1 MSGHTIIDTPIDVD
15 GVAEI
20 VGPIMNGRKP
30 AGQVNIKCKI
40 DIGDNWDWVIA
51 EFKRSEIRKKNEKI
65 EKKKRKQEALMKK
78 LADEEEEMRKQEMIA
93 LARVPLR
100 YPFVVLLSSLSIFDI
115 VEDFNPS
122 VSTVIGLSVVA
133 VILECGEWKEKL
145 GAKLVSNGTVEWQN
159 LSIACPMD
167 RKKSVLL
174 ISVISKTLTT
184 TKTLGGF
191 SIVAETFRKLP
202 RDEYG
207 EGQVLGGV
215 ILEKEIKGQ
224 IAISCQLSSSDLED
238 DGTIVS
244 SLFSASIKNK
254 EGNKDVDIHM
264 DDDLSLSSEG
274 SSGLSSLSEKI
285 SVASTKSYTSISQLL
300 IAPGRNRHR
309 SEKKKNEDT
318 ADFVDDTTKNIDN
331 SSSVLKG
338 SLSSSHFTI
347 SRPRMPLPIKI
358 EVLDIQAFELQ
369 SVHMLMGNRPEVA
382 ITCGGRNSEKSRPT
396 DQINSECRWLN
407 LKWSLILQQ
416 GCKLNIVLSSRG
428 VFIGK
433 LVLKDEEVQAL
444 PRNHHDLA
452 EIYGSLQGKSGIAGR
467 IFLKVNLSTTEI
479 VVEDKK
485 SSKKIGSLDESGLLG
500 GGSNDIGGAL
510 IVQPFEQLT
519 FPVKVEIIA
528 INVFE
533 LRQFRFFEKN
543 TPNVKLEV
551 GLNKFRTT
559 PIKFAGEA
567 AEWHHLCW
575 KFMMK
580 EKNNIIIEVCNREY
594 TICRLSISGSK
605 LASIPRDITG
615 ICEIVES
622 MQKDSV
628 YLGSLRILLTLS
640 NDESPPASDD
650 EDDAK
655 AKSSSRKSPKSGS
668 PEKKLISNDE
678 DNAKEDDIDDAK
690 SDDSSN
696 SGPSQIAPPAGI
708 MLQSLVD
715 EIAHDSV
722 MDAYVTVLSI
732 TIADLDDDVN
742 DFAAK
747 KEPLYVTS
755 YCGPV
760 TETTNEYKG
769 TGLARWENLDFI
781 YSITKA
787 MRLRFSL
794 YAGKKKIGGTSFGF
808 EQLRLSSQNS
818 ASTADIFGILND
830 SEGNIIGKVRIVC
843 RFKIDGRGQMQ
854 MSTENHEQKAKDF
867 FRGSYLDNS
876 LSDNGH
882 TIIDAED
889 KFNEEGRSIVS
900 QEVQS
905 KSSIDV
911 VAHKVELPMRV
922 VLTSISLSE
931 LRSVHTFSSNS
942 PYIQMKC
949 GNWDRKTV
957 TMNHAGKNAVWE
969 STDFSFLLIRPDSSF
984 EVLVF
989 SGNKLIGS
997 ATIFGKDF
1005 VVKSLDSNGNIDMSI
1020 ELKFGEQD
1028 AGDIRMLM
1036 SFIPLTSEELE
1047 GLNQVADNGFNQSGR
1062 ERSNSLST
1070 TTSRR
1075 YELAPDETVIS
1086 YESLTS
1092 GDVAYV
1098 RLKFIAFAA
1107 ADLRP
1112 VHTLGPNSPFI
1123 IINYG
1128 GQSYSTEVQPRA
1140 GASARW
1146 IDLKIAFEV
1155 NNIDDNVA
1163 VEVRSGSSTIG
1174 SAVVSIRSEYL
1185 ISCFLLFPSL
1195 FSCHFIQRIT
1205 RETNRK

>member
-20 VGPIMNGRKP
+20 IGPIMNGRKP
-30 AGQVNIKCKI
+30 AGQVNLKCKI
-40 DIGDNWDWVIA
+40 DVGDRWDWVIA
-51 EFKRSEIRKKNEKI
+51 EFKRSEIHKKNAKI
-65 EKKKRKQEALMKK
+65 ERKKRKHEALMKR

-122 VSTVIGLSVVA
+122 VSTFIGLSVVA
-133 VILECGEWKEKL
+133 VILKCGEWKEKI

-167 RKKSVLL
+167 RKKSELVV
-174 ISVISKTLTT
+174 SVISKTLST

-191 SIVAETFRKLP
+191 SIDAETFRKLP

-207 EGQVLGGV
+207 EGQVLGGL
-215 ILEKEIKGQ
+215 ILEKEMKGQ
-224 IAISCQLSSSDLED
+224 IAISCQLSSADVGD
-238 DGTIVS
+238 DGSIVS
-244 SLFSASIKNK
+244 SLFPASIEDDKR
-254 EGNKDVDIHM
+254 EGDVHL
-264 DDDLSLSSEG
+264 DDGLSLSSDG
-274 SSGLSSLSEKI
+274 SSGLSTLSEKL
-285 SVASTKSYTSISQLL
+285 SVVSTKSYTSISQLL

-309 SEKKKNEDT
+309 SEKKMYDDS
-318 ADFVDDTTKNIDN
+318 ADVVDDTTKNIDN
-331 SSSVLKG
+331 ASSVLKG

-347 SRPRMPLPIKI
+347 SRPRIPLPIKI

-369 SVHMLMGNRPEVA
+369 SVHMLIGNRPEVS

-396 DQINSECRWLN
+396 DQINSECKWLN
-407 LKWSLILQQ
+407 LKWSLVLQK

-433 LVLKDEEVQAL
+433 LVLQDEEVQAL
-444 PRNHHDLA
+444 PRNHHDAA
-452 EIYGSLQGKSGIAGR
+452 EIYGSLQGKNGISGR
-467 IFLKVNLSTTEI
+467 IFMKVRLSSTEI
-479 VVEDKK
+479 VVEDQKV
-485 SSKKIGSLDESGLLG
+485 SKKIGSLDNSGILG
-500 GGSNDIGGAL
+500 GGSNDIGVAS

-528 INVFE
+528 VNVFE

-559 PIKFAGEA
+559 PIKNAGEA

-575 KFMMK
+575 KFLMK
-580 EKNNIIIEVCNREY
+580 EKNNIIIEVCNRDY
-594 TICRLSISGSK
+594 TVCRLSISGSK
-605 LASIPRDITG
+605 LISIPRDITG
-615 ICEIVES
+615 VCEIVES

-628 YLGSLRILLTLS
+628 YLGSLRILIMLS
-640 NDESPPASDD
+640 NDESPPPSDD
-650 EDDAK
+650 EDDARVN
-655 AKSSSRKSPKSGS
+655 SSSRKSPTNASPKS
-668 PEKKLISNDE
+668 KLSLND
-678 DNAKEDDIDDAK
+678 KDDGVDVDDAK
-690 SDDSSN
+690 SDDSRN
-696 SGPSQIAPPAGI
+696 SGGSQTAPPAGI
-708 MLQSLVD
+708 TLQSLID
-715 EIAHDSV
+715 EVAHESV
-722 MDAYVTVLSI
+722 GDAYVTVISI
-732 TIADLDDDVN
+732 TIADLDDDVS
-742 DFAAK
+742 DFTAN
-747 KEPLYVTS
+747 KEPFYVTS

-760 TETTNEYKG
+760 TETTGEYKG
-769 TGLARWENLDFI
+769 TGLARWENLDFTF
-781 YSITKA
+781 SITKD

-794 YAGKKKIGGTSFGF
+794 YAGKKRIGVTSFGF
-808 EQLRLSSQNS
+808 EQLRLSSRNK

-843 RFKIDGRGQMQ
+843 RFKIDGGGQ
-854 MSTENHEQKAKDF
+854 MSTEKREQKVNDF

-876 LSDNGH
+876 VSDNGH
-882 TIIDAED
+882 NIADNED
-889 KFNEEGRSIVS
+889 KFNEQRHSAVS
-900 QEVQS
+900 QDIQS
-905 KSSIDV
+905 KYPIDDI
-911 VAHKVELPMRV
+911 APKIELPIRV
-922 VLTSISLSE
+922 LLASISLSE

-949 GNWDRKTV
+949 GSWARKTA

-969 STDFSFLLIRPDSSF
+969 SIDFSFLLLRPESSF

-997 ATIFGKDF
+997 ATIFGKEL
-1005 VVKSLDSNGNIDMSI
+1005 VVKSLDTNGNIDMSM

-1036 SFIPLTSEELE
+1036 SFIPLTPEELE
-1047 GLNQVADNGFNQSGR
+1047 GLNQEADDDGR

-1070 TTSRR
+1070 TITRR
-1075 YELAPDETVIS
+1075 YELEPDETVIS

-1092 GDVAYV
+1092 GDVVYV

-1123 IINYG
+1123 IITYG
-1128 GQSYSTEVQPRA
+1128 GQSFSTEVQPRA

-1146 IDLKIAFEV
+1146 IDQKIAVEV
-1155 NNIDDNVA
+1155 NNVDDDVT
-1163 VEVRSGSSTIG
+1163 VEVRSGSSMIG
-1174 SAVVSIRSEYL
+1174 SAVVSIRFEY
-1185 ISCFLLFPSL
+1185 
-1195 FSCHFIQRIT
+1195 IQFY
-1205 RETNRK
+1205 